1 MGMEEKARNNEEQ
14 WFHEKERKLLEEFK
28 KKREA
33 RIAELAKQEGAK
45 KREELKKQHW
55 MCCPKCG
62 HGMRVMDLKGVQVDI
77 CSHCEGLYFDRGEIE
92 MLVNKSASDKRS
104 IFRKFLGFG
113 DE

>member
-1 MGMEEKARNNEEQ
+1 MGMEEKARNTEEH

-33 RIAELAKQEGAK
+33 RIAELAHQEGAK

-62 HGMRVMDLKGVQVDI
+62 HDMRVMDLKGVQVDI
-77 CSHCEGLYFDRGEIE
+77 CSHCEGLFFDRGEIE
-92 MLVNKSASDKRS
+92 MLVNKSAAEKRS